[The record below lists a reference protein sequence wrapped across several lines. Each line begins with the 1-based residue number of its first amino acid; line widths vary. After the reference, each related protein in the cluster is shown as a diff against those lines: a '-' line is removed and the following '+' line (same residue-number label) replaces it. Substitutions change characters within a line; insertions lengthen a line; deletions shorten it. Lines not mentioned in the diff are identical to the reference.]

1 MTPEL
6 GMRMRLP
13 MKCGVCVLCSE
24 ISPHNTINVRFNRR
38 IKLPIDVTRGMSL
51 PGQYYAKKGELRQ
64 NGIYLPPGL
73 LRLNFFTNYCWYIE
87 LKIISLSKTQNYRNP
102 FPTVRKLFTILSA
115 VFAAALFLPE
125 AYASS
130 VNENERADSTA
141 VVREDSVFIF
151 RFKNRTNMFFMHFG
165 GNEDVIRR
173 AAEMIDRN
181 REALKRGDMYLAIHG
196 YCSSFVS
203 EYSNMAMASNRSNQ
217 VKSYYITN
225 HGLRED
231 NYCTYNHA
239 VPYNGD
245 KDVVTTMQLIAMLPT
260 PPAMEN

>member
-1 MTPEL
+1 M
-6 GMRMRLP
+6 
-13 MKCGVCVLCSE
+13 
-24 ISPHNTINVRFNRR
+24 
-38 IKLPIDVTRGMSL
+38 
-51 PGQYYAKKGELRQ
+51 
-64 NGIYLPPGL
+64 
-73 LRLNFFTNYCWYIE
+73 
-87 LKIISLSKTQNYRNP
+87 SKTQNYRNP

-245 KDVVTTMQLIAMLPT
+245 KDVVTTMQLIAVRPT
-260 PPAMEN
+260 PPIAENQLKIKILSQIRPNPSIPLTIRRLSRPKRPITKRNKYLPTLPTSLNRRAIRKAAKPVTRLRPSVRRPLRMTVARRLRPPKTLQ

>member
-1 MTPEL
+1 
-6 GMRMRLP
+6 MRLP
-13 MKCGVCVLCSE
+13 MKCGVRVLCSE

-38 IKLPIDVTRGMSL
+38 IKLPIDVTCGMSL

-64 NGIYLPPGL
+64 NGIYLPPGP

-181 REALKRGDMYLAIHG
+181 RREAICIWPFTDIALRSFRSIRIWLWRAI
-196 YCSSFVS
+196 
-203 EYSNMAMASNRSNQ
+203 AATRSNPTILP
-217 VKSYYITN
+217 IT
-225 HGLRED
+225 GSGRI
-231 NYCTYNHA
+231 
-239 VPYNGD
+239 
-245 KDVVTTMQLIAMLPT
+245 TTAPITTLSPT
-260 PPAMEN
+260 TETKMW